1 MNEKFTF
8 RRCGACCQ
16 MKSGTALLSFALLAL
31 STFAGPRL
39 VVPQLP
45 EAVRP
50 MAEVETNVVFSAG
63 AATDNKWTLTIE
75 RDAAVS
81 NSVEVVFGRDADED
95 GVLGVEEGELC
106 VGWDCGEWFWRDRRS
121 NAACRVE
128 GATQR
133 LDVTLYLNR
142 DREAKSLASSVFP
155 SVVSPMCFNHDW
167 NLSRVV
173 SRGAETVRVESKVSI
188 DALKLRIR

>member
-8 RRCGACCQ
+8 RRCSACCQ

-50 MAEVETNVVFSAG
+50 LAEVETNVVFSTG

-155 SVVSPMCFNHDW
+155 SVVSPTCFNHDW

>member
-50 MAEVETNVVFSAG
+50 LAEVETNVVFSTG

-155 SVVSPMCFNHDW
+155 AVVSPTCFNHDW